1 MSNFLGQFSHS
12 LGATLGN
19 SLGNS
24 IGHTLNAAAPPEEL
38 RIGSNYVVVREKVA
52 EGENHIGLLPTSH
65 RR

>member
-52 EGENHIGLLPTSH
+52 EGE
-65 RR
+65 